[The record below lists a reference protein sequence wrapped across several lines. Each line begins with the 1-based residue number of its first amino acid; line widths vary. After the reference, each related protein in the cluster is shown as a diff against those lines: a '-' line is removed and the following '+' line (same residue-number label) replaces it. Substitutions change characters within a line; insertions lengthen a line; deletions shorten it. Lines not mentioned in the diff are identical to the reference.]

1 MNGISLGEFAA
12 VMTALGGVLT
22 AVFVYTKFNT
32 EAQAKTYE
40 ARVTDLQTAMKK
52 LEDDGD
58 ERMTEIRRDFERQ
71 LQDVKQAMLNQA
83 RTIERQE
90 IMLADY
96 ARHVG
101 KLERIMAGAQLA
113 IPEFETSPFRG
124 GGA

>member
-32 EAQAKTYE
+32 EAQAKSYE
-40 ARVTDLQTAMKK
+40 GRVADLQASLKK
-52 LEDDGD
+52 LEDDAD
-58 ERMTEIRRDFERQ
+58 ERLAEIRRDFERQ
-71 LQDVKQAMLNQA
+71 LTDVKQAMMNQA

-96 ARHVG
+96 SRHVG

-113 IPEFETSPFRG
+113 IPDFETSTFRG
-124 GGA
+124 GA

>member
-12 VMTALGGVLT
+12 VMTALGGVLG
-22 AVFVYTKFNT
+22 AVFVYTKSNT

-40 ARVTDLQTAMKK
+40 ARVADLQATLKRI
-52 LEDDGD
+52 EDDGD
-58 ERMTEIRRDFERQ
+58 ERMAEIRRDFERQ
-71 LQDVKQAMLNQA
+71 LTDVKAAMMNQA

-96 ARHVG
+96 SRHVG

-124 GGA
+124 GA